1 MSTTPQVIDSTAAP
15 AVKARKSNKPPH
27 VKAQVIAKRY
37 AENKQIAEIAREV
50 GISRPTVYTILAEA
64 DSAELDKKIECG
76 RVACIDLIPKGA
88 QAIEKAFDRGDGAL
102 AVRMFE
108 GLGILGNEN
117 FKRGSLMKADV
128 HLNLAIQ
135 NLIQAKPLESTL
147 NCALADTPKQSEEK

>member
-1 MSTTPQVIDSTAAP
+1 MSTTPQVVDPQAIPLRKVKHSRKAP
-15 AVKARKSNKPPH
+15 AIKTAVILKRASGQAKSH
-27 VKAQVIAKRY
+27 
-37 AENKQIAEIAREV
+37 IARDLGITHNTVNAILEESDIERHLSTGQQLCV
-50 GISRPTVYTILAEA
+50 G
-64 DSAELDKKIECG
+64 
-76 RVACIDLIPKGA
+76 LIPKGA

-108 GLGILGNEN
+108 GLGILGSEN

-147 NCALADTPKQSEEK
+147 NCALADTPKPSEEK